1 MNRGDRRE
9 AIFADDQ
16 DRRCFLETLEEAC
29 QKTGWRGSSRSTSA
43 PVSSWRP
50 GSHTEEYGNLINR
63 PLHRPLHRLLDITA
77 GASGKAALA
86 RPHSKTWRHLGR
98 AA

>member
-1 MNRGDRRE
+1 M
-9 AIFADDQ
+9 
-16 DRRCFLETLEEAC
+16 
-29 QKTGWRGSSRSTSA
+29 
-43 PVSSWRP
+43 V
-50 GSHTEEYGNLINR
+50 Y
-63 PLHRPLHRLLDITA
+63 RLLDITA